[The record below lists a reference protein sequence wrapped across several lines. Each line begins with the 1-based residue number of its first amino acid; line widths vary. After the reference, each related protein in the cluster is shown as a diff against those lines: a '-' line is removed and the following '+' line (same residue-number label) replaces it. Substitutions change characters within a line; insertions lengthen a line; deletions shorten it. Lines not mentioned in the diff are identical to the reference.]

1 MVTGSGA
8 QVRVVA
14 ATADADLAVAQ
25 GLEHDVFVAEGF
37 VPASDRHVIEEYT
50 DLGPQSRWY
59 LARRGR
65 DTAGVLR
72 VIEPGPVPVP
82 AVRSFAI
89 DAAAQDLLARH
100 RYVEIGTLALPT
112 AERGSDVGL
121 HLYRAALRDSMRD
134 GVTVWVAVLEQ
145 WLLEHYAAAG
155 FGFEPMGAGRYYMGG
170 DCLPVVLDIER
181 TMAGLRANQPALYRW
196 LTVGTAAA
204 ADARVPRP
212 RPAPAGRARP
222 IGGRVDA

>member
-1 MVTGSGA
+1 VVTGA
-8 QVRVVA
+8 PVRVVA
-14 ATADADLAVAQ
+14 ATTEADLAVAR
-25 GLEHDVFVAEGF
+25 GLEHDVFAAEGF
-37 VPASDRHVIEEYT
+37 VPASDRRVIEEYT
-50 DLGPQSRWY
+50 DLDAQSRWY
-59 LARRGR
+59 LARRGGE
-65 DTAGVLR
+65 TAGVLR

-82 AVRSFAI
+82 AVGSFAI

-100 RYVEIGTLALPT
+100 RYVEIGTLALSA

-121 HLYRAALRDSMRD
+121 HLYRAALRDSMQD

-145 WLLEHYAAAG
+145 WLLQRFAAAG
-155 FGFEPMGAGRYYMGG
+155 FPFEQMGAGRYYMGG
-170 DCLPVVLDIER
+170 DCLPVVLDLER
-181 TMAGLRANQPALYRW
+181 GLAGLHANQPALHRW

-222 IGGRVDA
+222 IGGRVGA